1 MYITPD
7 LASASVVRLAERGA
21 EVLQITELE
30 PACGTFIGKR
40 IERDGSISP
49 YPKNLMWWRQSIAV
63 VPANIPA
70 LFAYLSEARKRN
82 IILIRGAPA
91 DIERRRTRRQKA
103 GQYGKQDRGS
113 HGFGD
118 APTKL
123 FPMDVDGVSINWR
136 DDPERAVR
144 AVVEM
149 MGEPWASTSYVWF
162 FSATHG
168 LEFDAEKRW
177 TGNTCDGA
185 LRVRLMFI
193 TDRPLDESEAVTLTL
208 VAKSKVEKL
217 DRTSPLTVQPNYIK
231 RPLWIEHPDRDPLG
245 DIPTIGRVTGARE
258 TLAVPNDLTHKA
270 RWAQAQGHSTDIAD
284 HPNALTAVRAV
295 GSDGRLR
302 EHLKAVV
309 WHLLRDNPIPDLRRQ
324 VTEGALVQT
333 GGRARAGLR
342 GETDP
347 LDLNGTANGS
357 LALDG
362 EALARIAI
370 AVSTPAAP
378 RVLERILRRDGVS
391 RPPSPRCR
399 RVGRLYGDELSAALT
414 LPRYD

>member
-1 MYITPD
+1 MP
-7 LASASVVRLAERGA
+7 LSVTAA
-21 EVLQITELE
+21 T
-30 PACGTFIGKR
+30 
-40 IERDGSISP
+40 
-49 YPKNLMWWRQSIAV
+49 
-63 VPANIPA
+63 
-70 LFAYLSEARKRN
+70 RN
-82 IILIRGAPA
+82 V
-91 DIERRRTRRQKA
+91 
-103 GQYGKQDRGS
+103 DRGS

-309 WHLLRDNPIPDLRRQ
+309 WHLLRDNPIPDPVSYVDHSRA
-324 VTEGALVQT
+324 TAAKVQQMIAQH
-333 GGRARAGLR
+333 RDEIDAHLKQQKRYWR
-342 GETDP
+342 EVEHY
-347 LDLNGTANGS
+347 
-357 LALDG
+357 LDG
-362 EALARIAI
+362 MESWALWCLTHQA
-370 AVSTPAAP
+370 
-378 RVLERILRRDGVS
+378 ILRRKTVKLIKAGRAEPDAREAREAVFERVRSTVEHACFDEPDPFSQFGGSPPVKLLVAPTGGGS
-391 RPPSPRCR
+391 RPRHGPRPCAT
-399 RVGRLYGDELSAALT
+399 S
-414 LPRYD
+414 